1 MQKQKIIDSIADVLE
16 ITAEEVAALDEEEPL
31 SEHGMDSLHFIQL
44 VVLIEEALDIE
55 ILDSDL
61 LIENF
66 SCKNKISATLEKY
79 LKP

>member
-1 MQKQKIIDSIADVLE
+1 MQKQKVINSIAT
-16 ITAEEVAALDEEEPL
+16 ILDEDEPL
-31 SEHGMDSLHFIQL
+31 SDHGMDSLHFIQMI
-44 VVLIEEALDIE
+44 VLIEEALGIE

-66 SCKNKISATLEKY
+66 SCKKRIYATLEKY